1 MSPSFGQTLGLNGQ
15 EAFRHR
21 RTTVGSTRTSLVTLQ
36 AATFYRDAC
45 IQSLRS
51 PRPAREK
58 TDDYVDALFE
68 CSYLL
73 PRFSIPKGML
83 LTFFENCGHNKSCSP
98 FSTMKTNALLAALL
112 VATTVWLGQSIARAA
127 DEPLHVLYQDGRA
140 AFYAG
145 QFDVAREKLAK
156 VLAVNPNHTQSRAM
170 MAQIEEKLG
179 KDNVML
185 RKSYEKIIIDK
196 IEFAD
201 VELSEAILAVRMKA
215 KAATQDKVIP
225 NIILKTPEI
234 GKKSVSLNLS
244 NMPLSEVL
252 NYLAQVAGVRI
263 SYDTSAVLFT
273 SPAG

>member
-1 MSPSFGQTLGLNGQ
+1 
-15 EAFRHR
+15 
-21 RTTVGSTRTSLVTLQ
+21 
-36 AATFYRDAC
+36 
-45 IQSLRS
+45 
-51 PRPAREK
+51 
-58 TDDYVDALFE
+58 
-68 CSYLL
+68 
-73 PRFSIPKGML
+73 ML
-83 LTFFENCGHNKSCSP
+83 LTFFENCGHNEGCSP
-98 FSTMKTNALLAALL
+98 FSIMKTNALLAALL

-145 QFDVAREKLAK
+145 QFDIAREKLAK

-201 VELSEAILAVRMKA
+201 VELSEAILAVRMKV
-215 KAATQDKVIP
+215 KAVTQDKVIP

-234 GKKSVSLNLS
+234 GKKTVSLNLS

-263 SYDTSAVLFT
+263 SYDTAAVLFT

>member
-1 MSPSFGQTLGLNGQ
+1 
-15 EAFRHR
+15 
-21 RTTVGSTRTSLVTLQ
+21 
-36 AATFYRDAC
+36 
-45 IQSLRS
+45 
-51 PRPAREK
+51 
-58 TDDYVDALFE
+58 
-68 CSYLL
+68 
-73 PRFSIPKGML
+73 
-83 LTFFENCGHNKSCSP
+83 
-98 FSTMKTNALLAALL
+98 MKTNALLAALL

-215 KAATQDKVIP
+215 KAVTQDKVIP

-234 GKKSVSLNLS
+234 GKKTVSLNLS

-263 SYDTSAVLFT
+263 SYDTAAVLFT